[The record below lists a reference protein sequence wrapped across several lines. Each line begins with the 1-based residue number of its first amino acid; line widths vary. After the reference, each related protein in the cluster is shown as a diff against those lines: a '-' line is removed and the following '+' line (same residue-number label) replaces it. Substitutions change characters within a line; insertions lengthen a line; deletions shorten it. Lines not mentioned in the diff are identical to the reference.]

1 MISAVPDRQTSSTL
15 LLRQPLR
22 PIMQAP
28 GPVRN
33 TQRSV
38 LACTA
43 CVRRKIRC
51 SKSIPCETCIRQNK
65 ASSCQREQVAVV
77 TRRRISRRSR
87 PANDAGSPS
96 ASLEDTSVSP
106 EVPEEPGHT
115 PTDPASCTTP
125 VHATVVDA
133 RVEPAVPSA
142 VVPPTNTEPRGAFE
156 NAIPEITN
164 ETLMQ
169 ILTSTHT
176 ADSRLTNEAAAALEF
191 LAHGR
196 RNVLNRFSGRESI
209 AQSTPR
215 FSTSRHELEEQWDP
229 FFAPEDARMLLAL
242 HQAHLTWM
250 HNVVHLPTFRQEL
263 DNNLMRMECDCSW
276 LALYYALLSV
286 SAMEVLILGLTRV
299 CLP

>member
-1 MISAVPDRQTSSTL
+1 MPASGA
-15 LLRQPLR
+15 
-22 PIMQAP
+22 
-28 GPVRN
+28 VRN

-51 SKSIPCETCIRQNK
+51 SKTIPCETCIRQNK

-77 TRRRISRRSR
+77 TRRKLSRRSR
-87 PANDAGSPS
+87 AANDAGSPS

-115 PTDPASCTTP
+115 PTDPAPCTTP

-133 RVEPAVPSA
+133 RVEPVVPAA
-142 VVPPTNTEPRGAFE
+142 VVPPPNTEPSRAFD
-156 NAIPEITN
+156 NGIPEITN
-164 ETLMQ
+164 QTLMQ

-176 ADSRLTNEAAAALEF
+176 ADSRLTNETAAALEF

-263 DNNLMRMECDCSW
+263 DSNLTRMECDCSW

-286 SAMEVLILGLTRV
+286 SALEVLTLGLTRV
-299 CLP
+299 C